1 MRTVAEL
8 KPLSAFVY
16 LLRNFKRTAPL
27 VGVIMLAVMLVN
39 GIIALVNSI
48 PYSIRT
54 TYGYLQ
60 EYLAVTPRGLS
71 SETPHLVDIIKQGSP
86 VPIERVVIVRGS
98 GCVIQSIVGKWPF
111 VVLGLTQDD
120 ASYYLKRQHVTKLT
134 GRMFTPGAAEAV
146 VSRNVATNL
155 NLKIGSNLLSPD
167 ETDNYSPK
175 PVKVVGI
182 AESDRWFAMDPI
194 EYQRE
199 NHFPPIDVALV
210 FARNLRDQTRLD
222 AWATKRLKGLR
233 TQLFSYAELEKE
245 THSMFKTLFTML
257 NIVIGLIV
265 GVITLMVAMLI
276 NIYQSQRILEF
287 GLLQALGYT
296 KRQLVWRSI
305 REVMSVVVIGYLFGL
320 ALGQVTLITVEHFL
334 MAPKAFALNRFDPA
348 ALLYTVPVPI
358 VICGAA
364 ALTVWNRFRTFDPV
378 GVVERR
384 LV

>member
-1 MRTVAEL
+1 MAEL

-16 LLRNFKRTAPL
+16 LIRNFKRTAPL

-39 GIIALVNSI
+39 GIIALVDSI

-71 SETPHLVDIIKQGSP
+71 SETPHLVEIVSKGCP
-86 VPIERVVIVRGS
+86 VPIERVMIIRGS

-111 VVLGLTQDD
+111 VVLGMSTED
-120 ASYYLKRQHVTKLT
+120 ANYYLKRENTSHLT
-134 GRMFTPGAAEAV
+134 GRMFVPGAAEAI

-155 NLKIGSNLLSPD
+155 KLKLGSTLLSPD
-167 ETDNYSPK
+167 LTDNYSPHA
-175 PVKVVGI
+175 VKVVGI
-182 AESDRWFAMDPI
+182 AESDRWFAVDSI

-199 NHFPPIDVALV
+199 NHFPPIDVALI
-210 FARNLRDQTRLD
+210 FAHNRQDQTKLD

-245 THSMFKTLFTML
+245 THTMFQTLFAML
-257 NIVIGLIV
+257 NVVIGLIV

-296 KRQLVWRSI
+296 KRQLVWRSL
-305 REVMSVVVIGYLFGL
+305 REVSAVVLLGYVFGLLLAQATLSVVDYC
-320 ALGQVTLITVEHFL
+320 L
-334 MAPKAFALNRFDPA
+334 MAPKAFALDHFA
-348 ALLYTVPVPI
+348 ARALWYTVPVPI
-358 VICGAA
+358 VILTAA
-364 ALTVWNRFRTFDPV
+364 AMTVWNRFRTFDPV